1 MNFRPRSG
9 RLAIVERLVPALLFG
24 LAACYSFSGG
34 GGFPDEVNTVF
45 ISTFENQTVQFDLEQ
60 QLFRKM
66 QENLPR
72 SLGVRV
78 ASEGNADAIVRG
90 RIVRYEDA
98 AQSYRP
104 GQEGN
109 VDVAEHQVTIIV
121 AIEIIQVSENLILW
135 ESQSVTGRGQYR
147 PDSQSDEVARDRA
160 LDAVIQQIIDGAQSQ
175 W

>member
-1 MNFRPRSG
+1 MDFRLKSG
-9 RLAIVERLVPALLFG
+9 PSAVSRLAALATLSGF
-24 LAACYSFSGG
+24 AACYSFSGG
-34 GGFPDEVNTVF
+34 GGFPDEVDTVF

-66 QENLPR
+66 QETLPR

-78 ASEGNADAIVRG
+78 GSEESADAIVRG

-104 GQEGN
+104 GEQGN
-109 VDVAEHQVTIIV
+109 INVVQHQVTIVV
-121 AIEIIQVSENLILW
+121 AIEIVQVSENLILW
-135 ESQSVTGRGQYR
+135 DSQSVTGRGEYR
-147 PDSQSDEVARDRA
+147 PDSQSDEVARNRA
-160 LDAVIQQIIDGAQSQ
+160 LDAVIQAIIDGAQSQ